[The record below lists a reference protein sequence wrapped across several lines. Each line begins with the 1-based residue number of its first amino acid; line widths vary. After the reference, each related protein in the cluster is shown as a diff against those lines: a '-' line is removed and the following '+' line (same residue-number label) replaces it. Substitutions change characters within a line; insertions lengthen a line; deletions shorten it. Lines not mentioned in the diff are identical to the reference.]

1 MKILVQVKDDK
12 YFPVIK
18 EKGDWID
25 LYAAEDIELLP
36 STMIDPITNTISF
49 RSVKIDLGVAMAL
62 PKGFEAL
69 VAPRS
74 SLFNKKGLL
83 LVNSIGVIDNSYRG
97 NEDYWAFQALVTRV
111 SSIKRGEAICQFRI
125 QPSQKATIL
134 AKLRWLFSNRIILVK
149 SKLGS
154 KNRGGLDPLMDIKT
168 KYDWYHLHSIGIN
181 SSLLFYD

>member
-1 MKILVQVKDDK
+1 MKILVQVKNDK

-49 RSVKIDLGVAMAL
+49 QSVKIDLGVAMAL

-83 LVNSIGVIDNSYRG
+83 L
-97 NEDYWAFQALVTRV
+97 
-111 SSIKRGEAICQFRI
+111 
-125 QPSQKATIL
+125 
-134 AKLRWLFSNRIILVK
+134 
-149 SKLGS
+149 
-154 KNRGGLDPLMDIKT
+154 
-168 KYDWYHLHSIGIN
+168 
-181 SSLLFYD
+181 SLIHI

>member
-25 LYAAEDIELLP
+25 LYAAEDIEVLP

-49 RSVKIDLGVAMAL
+49 QSVKIDLGVAMAL

-69 VAPRS
+69 VVPRS

-111 SSIKRGEAICQFRI
+111 ASIKRGEAICQFRI

-134 AKLRWLFSNRIILVK
+134 TKLRWLFSNRIVLVK

-154 KNRGGLDPLMDIKT
+154 KNRGGFGSTNGYKD
-168 KYDWYHLHSIGIN
+168 
-181 SSLLFYD
+181 

>member
-1 MKILVQVKDDK
+1 MRILVQVKEDK

-25 LYAAEDIELLP
+25 LYAAENIDLLP
-36 STMIDPITNTISF
+36 STVIDPITKTISF
-49 RSVKIDLGVAMAL
+49 HSVKIDLGVAMAL

-69 VAPRS
+69 VVPRS

-83 LVNSIGVIDNSYRG
+83 LVNSVGVIDNSYRG
-97 NEDYWAFQALVTRV
+97 NEDYWAFQALATR
-111 SSIKRGEAICQFRI
+111 ITRINKGEAICQFRI

-134 AKLRWLFSNRIILVK
+134 AKLRWLFSNRITFIK

-154 KNRGGLDPLMDIKT
+154 KNRGGFGSTNGYKD
-168 KYDWYHLHSIGIN
+168 
-181 SSLLFYD
+181 